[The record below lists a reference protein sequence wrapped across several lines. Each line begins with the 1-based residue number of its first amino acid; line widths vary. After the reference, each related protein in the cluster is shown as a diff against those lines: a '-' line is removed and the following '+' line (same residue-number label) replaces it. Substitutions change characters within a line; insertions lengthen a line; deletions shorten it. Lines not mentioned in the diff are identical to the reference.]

1 MVANRIDAKLTKENQ
16 KAVLQALAD
25 IREQLPF
32 LLELPPAEKNKL
44 PKLGTKSRAFVD
56 EALRLAEEAP
66 DLIPDDFDLEDLER
80 DLALYD
86 NLQPLIF
93 AVMQLQD
100 LLLSTTTA
108 AGSDAYS
115 AALAIYEKAKA
126 ADEDETLTDLLD
138 EMKEQA
144 APQQ

>member
-16 KAVLQALAD
+16 EAVLDALAE
-25 IREQLPF
+25 IRRQLPF

-44 PKLGTKSRAFVD
+44 PKLGKKSRDFVE
-56 EALRLAEEAP
+56 EALQLAEETP
-66 DLIPDDFDLEDLER
+66 DLIPEDFDLDDLER

-86 NLQPLIF
+86 KLQPVIF

-100 LLLSTTTA
+100 LLLGTATA

-126 ADEDETLTDLLD
+126 ADKGEALTEILEEMREETA
-138 EMKEQA
+138 Q
-144 APQQ
+144 